1 MEFLVCSWNNN
12 NQKIIWKH
20 DMSIDRKNTH
30 NCMLIASI
38 HLWLIN
44 FITISLPF
52 RYSIRSNFGHFV
64 SGQIMSILW
73 YVSPMWPRTR
83 SRFICKI
90 MIRIIYNDIV
100 SIYFFQSF
108 FFCYTKRNWLRA
120 HIWTNIITIN
130 MLFTFWLWVFFFIL
144 CVENGNI
151 ACFHIHTRLIV
162 AECVLYCFG
171 RYGSHVY
178 QE

>member
-1 MEFLVCSWNNN
+1 
-12 NQKIIWKH
+12 
-20 DMSIDRKNTH
+20 MSIDRKNTH